1 MQLKLKLPGNHLDR
15 QQDLWDQLDQN
26 AQQELLQ
33 ALARVL
39 GKAVDQNNEAHQNE
53 DHEAIV
59 ND

>member
-1 MQLKLKLPGNHLDR
+1 MQLKLRLPGSHLDQ
-15 QQDLWDQLDQN
+15 QQDLWDRFEQK

-33 ALARVL
+33 ALAKVL

-53 DHEAIV
+53 DHEAAA

>member
-1 MQLKLKLPGNHLDR
+1 MQLKLKLLGDKLDR
-15 QQDLWDQLDQN
+15 QQDLWDRFNQS

-39 GKAVDQNNEAHQNE
+39 GKAVDQKNEAHQNE
-53 DHEAIV
+53 DHEAIA